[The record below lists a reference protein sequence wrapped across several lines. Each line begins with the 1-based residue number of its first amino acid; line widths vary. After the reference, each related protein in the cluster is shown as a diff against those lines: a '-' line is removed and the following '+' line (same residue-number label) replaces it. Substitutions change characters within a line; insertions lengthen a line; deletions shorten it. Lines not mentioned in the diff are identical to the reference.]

1 LGEAQKEPIESALKD
16 EFVSLLTNI
25 NSHTARQTNDRFYP
39 TAWKAT
45 HSASLGL
52 RPQRSYRPR
61 WMMGWNNR
69 QKNISREG

>member
-1 LGEAQKEPIESALKD
+1 MEPIESALKD

-25 NSHTARQTNDRFYP
+25 NSHSARQTNDRFYP

-61 WMMGWNNR
+61 WIMG
-69 QKNISREG
+69 